1 MCETQFGCPPTETGR
16 GEGEERNRTPQH
28 NLVAQKKKRL
38 QSALQMLKPV
48 APTFAGPVRAPGSK
62 SQGGQRAA
70 GCPPRSHRV
79 TASVEKKQNTN
90 RCWFKLTVQSL

>member
-62 SQGGQRAA
+62 SQGGQR
-70 GCPPRSHRV
+70 GVLRGVTESPRVS
-79 TASVEKKQNTN
+79 KKNKIQIAVGSN
-90 RCWFKLTVQSL
+90 